1 MKVIV
6 TEYVFDGN
14 DEKKTTLDIPD
25 ITVESLKK
33 AAINA
38 IFKTENCENYKVC
51 INKDDTLENVYH
63 ITSVKIKCK
72 IAGRYTS
79 WVPFGIFGK
88 IELI

>member
-1 MKVIV
+1 MKVLV

-33 AAINA
+33 AVIKA
-38 IFKTENCENYKVC
+38 IFKTENYENYKVC
-51 INKDDTLENVYH
+51 INKDDMLENVYH

-72 IAGRYTS
+72 FAGRYTG
-79 WVPFGIFGK
+79 WVPFGVFGK

>member
-33 AAINA
+33 AAIKA
-38 IFKTENCENYKVC
+38 IFKTDNHGNYKVC
-51 INKDDTLENVYH
+51 INKDDTLKNIYH
-63 ITSVKIKCK
+63 ITSVKVKCK
-72 IAGRYTS
+72 FAGRYTG
-79 WVPFGIFGK
+79 WVPFGVFGK

>member
-33 AAINA
+33 AAVKA
-38 IFKTENCENYKVC
+38 IFKTENYENYNLC
-51 INKDDTLENVYH
+51 INKDDKLENVYH
-63 ITSVKIKCK
+63 ITSVKIKCTFS
-72 IAGRYTS
+72 GRYTG
-79 WVPFGIFGK
+79 WAPFGIFGK
-88 IELI
+88 IEVI

>member
-25 ITVESLKK
+25 ITEESLKK
-33 AAINA
+33 AAIKA
-38 IFKTENCENYKVC
+38 IFKTDNHGNYKVC
-51 INKDDTLENVYH
+51 IYKDDTLKNVYH
-63 ITSVKIKCK
+63 ITSVKVKCK
-72 IAGRYTS
+72 FVGRYDS
-79 WVPFGIFGK
+79 WIPISVYGK

>member
-33 AAINA
+33 AAIKA
-38 IFKTENCENYKVC
+38 IFKTENYENYNMG
-51 INKDDTLENVYH
+51 INKDDKLENVYH

-72 IAGRYTS
+72 FAGRYTGCIPTS
-79 WVPFGIFGK
+79 IYGK

>member
-1 MKVIV
+1 MKVLV

-25 ITVESLKK
+25 ITELSLKK
-33 AAINA
+33 AAIKA
-38 IFKTENCENYKVC
+38 IFKTENYENYKVC
-51 INKDDTLENVYH
+51 INKDDMLENVYH

-72 IAGRYTS
+72 FAGRYTG
-79 WVPFGIFGK
+79 WVPFGVFGK

>member
-1 MKVIV
+1 MKVLV

-25 ITVESLKK
+25 TTEESLKK
-33 AAINA
+33 AAIKA
-38 IFKTENCENYKVC
+38 IFKTDNHDNYKVS
-51 INKDDTLENVYH
+51 INKDDKLENVYH

-72 IAGRYTS
+72 FVGRYTS
-79 WVPFGIFGK
+79 WVPFGVFGK